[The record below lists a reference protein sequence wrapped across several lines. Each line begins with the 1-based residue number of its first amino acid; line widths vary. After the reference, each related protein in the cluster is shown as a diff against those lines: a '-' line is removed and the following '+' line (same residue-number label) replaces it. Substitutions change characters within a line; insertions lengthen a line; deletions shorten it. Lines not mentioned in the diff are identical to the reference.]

1 MANSDTKVLIGPHA
15 GYTYSAATLAEMYKQ
30 IPADTRTI
38 VLLGPS
44 HKIRLDGIS
53 VSECKE
59 FETPIGNV
67 EIDRL
72 SCKSLLKSRLVSR
85 INLDEQENEH
95 SLELH
100 LPFIKHVVRNC
111 KLIPILVGHLN
122 QPTLK
127 ETAQLF
133 LEYFRDP
140 SCLFIVSSDFCHYGS
155 RFNYVPFASDKNAS
169 ELIQQ
174 LDMRAVDAISK
185 SRAHFEQYL
194 KQTQNTICGRNPI
207 LLVLEVIE
215 LAKMKSKIELL
226 HYKQSGMI
234 KSLKDSSVSYASIK
248 ISPSLEK

>member
-1 MANSDTKVLIGPHA
+1 MANCDSKVLIGPHA

-44 HKIRLDGIS
+44 HKIRLDSIS

-59 FETPIGNV
+59 FETPIGNI

-72 SCKSLLKSRLVSR
+72 SCKSLLESRLASR
-85 INLDEQENEH
+85 ISLAEQENEH

-100 LPFIKHVVRNC
+100 LPFIKHVLPDC

-122 QPTLK
+122 EPTLK

-133 LEYFRDP
+133 LEYFQDP
-140 SCLFIVSSDFCHYGS
+140 GCLFIVSSDFCHYGS
-155 RFNYVPFASDKNAS
+155 RFNHVPFAGDKQAS
-169 ELIQQ
+169 ELIQE
-174 LDMRAVDAISK
+174 LDMKAVDAIST
-185 SRAHFEQYL
+185 SRAHFEKYL
-194 KQTQNTICGRNPI
+194 KQTQNTICGRHPI

-226 HYKQSGMI
+226 HYKQSGRI
-234 KSLKDSSVSYASIK
+234 ESIKDSSVSYASIK